1 MSEIKLMAS
10 VKTNFDSPA
19 GSKIKRKSTS
29 EPTMTFHTR
38 AATDEIYSIFNQ
50 PLKAEMAHSDRRDS
64 LLESEYEDD
73 DYTSA
78 GESTATGRISAGTS
92 EFGDDETQ
100 RVDDEDEEDD
110 NVDADGEWTEFSPG
124 KHVPRVVGRG
134 DHSECESDAHVDE
147 RDDQTGV
154 QESRRERFVPVMPE
168 DYNPPVGRYRDVQ
181 GMGPNRLPYMTPIIE
196 RTESSFPSFTGRS
209 RAQDF
214 KTPCKAVPE
223 DDQGFCSPV
232 QDLLLGTPGNDT
244 AGFSGQQLPSV
255 LSPTPAKGLSRT
267 PVKSVPATVPIQV
280 DCIIKDDLCDPTDRS
295 IRNRILRSIDP
306 PLDSYPGYYD
316 HSNIFGNHVTNIQK
330 YAKGQKKTNRGGD
343 KGPTSAPVL
352 NLPKTGRTYTVRRE
366 LGAGAYAPVY
376 LADSVDR
383 DGSTMHTDDDNPG
396 RQALEAIKIE
406 VNPPNRW
413 EFYII
418 RTAHERLQ
426 QSPEHARAA
435 DSIIRAHELHV
446 FKDES
451 FLIEDY
457 RGQGTLLDLVNIIR
471 TEAMTSTGN
480 SDAGMDEALAMFF
493 SVELFRTVEALHA
506 CGILHGDIK
515 PDNCLVRFDEH
526 PTNNDEN
533 EYTPNGWHHKG
544 LTLID
549 FGRGIDL
556 HAFRP
561 DAQFIADW
569 EIGEHEC
576 PEVREGRPWRYQ
588 LDLYGVA
595 VTIHTMLFG
604 KYLEAVPVNK
614 AVSEECRTYR
624 LREPLKRYWDR
635 ELWSDVFDLLLNPMT
650 PRWMNED
657 DPGSLHVSMRA
668 VRERM
673 EEWLV
678 ANAER
683 RGLAL
688 QIKKL
693 EAHFARRRER

>member
-1 MSEIKLMAS
+1 
-10 VKTNFDSPA
+10 
-19 GSKIKRKSTS
+19 
-29 EPTMTFHTR
+29 MTFHTR

-78 GESTATGRISAGTS
+78 GESTGTGRISAGTS

-100 RVDDEDEEDD
+100 RVDDEGEEDD
-110 NVDADGEWTEFSPG
+110 DVDADGEWTEFSPA
-124 KHVPRVVGRG
+124 KHVPRVVKRG
-134 DHSECESDAHVDE
+134 DHSECESEAHADE
-147 RDDQTGV
+147 RDDHTEV
-154 QESRRERFVPVMPE
+154 QEPRRERFVPVMPE
-168 DYNPPVGRYRDVQ
+168 DYDPPVGRYRDVQ
-181 GMGPNRLPYMTPIIE
+181 GMAPNRLPYMTPIIE

-214 KTPCKAVPE
+214 KTPCKTVPE
-223 DDQGFCSPV
+223 DDQTFDSPV
-232 QDLLLGTPGNDT
+232 QDLLFASSGNDT
-244 AGFSGQQLPSV
+244 AALGDQQLPSV
-255 LSPTPAKGLSRT
+255 LSPTPVKTLSRT
-267 PVKSVPATVPIQV
+267 PVKSVPEAASIQIN
-280 DCIIKDDLCDPTDRS
+280 CIIKDDMCDPTDRG
-295 IRNRILRSIDP
+295 IRNRILKSIDP
-306 PLDSYPGYYD
+306 PLDSYHGYYD
-316 HSNIFGNHVTNIQK
+316 HSNVFGNHVASIQK
-330 YAKGQKKTNRGGD
+330 YAKGQKKNCRGGD
-343 KGPTSAPVL
+343 KLALSAPVL
-352 NLPKTGRTYTVRRE
+352 NFPKAERTYTIRRE

-383 DGSTMHTDDDNPG
+383 DGSTMQSEDAGPSRHP
-396 RQALEAIKIE
+396 LEAIKIE
-406 VNPPNRW
+406 VDPPSRW

-418 RTAHERLQ
+418 RTAHERLRR
-426 QSPEHARAA
+426 SPEHARAV
-435 DSIIRAHELHV
+435 DSIIRAHELHM

-471 TEAMTSTGN
+471 TEAMTNTGN

-493 SVELFRTVEALHA
+493 TVELFRTVEALHA

-515 PDNCLVRFDEH
+515 PDNCLVRFDE
-526 PTNNDEN
+526 PPSNIEEN
-533 EYTPNGWHHKG
+533 EYTPNGWRHKG
-544 LTLID
+544 LALID

-614 AVSEECRTYR
+614 SLSEECCTYR

-635 ELWSDVFDLLLNPMT
+635 ELWSDVFDLLLNPT
-650 PRWMNED
+650 TSRWMNED
-657 DPGSLHVSMRA
+657 NPTSLHDSMRA

-673 EEWLV
+673 ENWLV

-693 EAHFARRRER
+693 EAHLARRKER